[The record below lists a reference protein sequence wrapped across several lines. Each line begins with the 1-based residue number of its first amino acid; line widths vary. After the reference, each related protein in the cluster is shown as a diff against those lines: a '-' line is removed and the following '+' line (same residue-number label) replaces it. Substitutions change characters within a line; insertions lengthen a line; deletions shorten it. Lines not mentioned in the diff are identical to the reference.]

1 MVSSER
7 AETWAELIT
16 VGLIANS
23 LSPIAIARY
32 AGVPLTVAHEAID
45 SAQSEGILVDGVVD
59 SDLATR
65 LIADLPAGRL
75 GDIHAAIA
83 RHLLSEGPE
92 SLSAAVYHLQ
102 TAGQLMPH
110 EELVDLAEQGGRTAL
125 SVNDY
130 RPAQQLLALADE
142 LDPATNPARR
152 ASRLRDLA
160 AALHGLGL
168 VHEARRELARAFD
181 MAESVGDSQLAIDL
195 ALRYSYPVDWYAG
208 DHRASALLQR
218 AVELNPTP
226 AQMVELTAA
235 RATVEMRIPITPH
248 VDNQVAWIT
257 RASLAQPLA
266 EAALSQSS
274 QFPIHTQLTAL
285 LAWRTT
291 HRAPKFLA
299 QRREVSQRALD
310 FAQTLR
316 LPDRQADAAIMLA
329 VDALESGDR
338 ALFNQALSVARWVAE
353 EDLNPRLLW
362 HVHTVAA
369 GGALLDSD
377 LESAQHHREQA
388 HHFGESINA
397 PGWIGAELLLSTEEL
412 LDRDDPAELASLEL
426 PDDFAGLTNPI
437 GRLAFGFVLA
447 RTGRS
452 EAAEMHLRKAIRQL
466 DEEASYLLVASRAAA
481 LFEHLHVSD
490 QAEFLIEIL
499 SPWAE
504 HIAVDSNAWWC
515 DGPVSLALGILHLSQ
530 KRVALAQDYLDE
542 AEVAAKSLGDMRS
555 LARIQRIRGR
565 VPSDSLSPT
574 ERSVNQLLTQRER
587 RILELI
593 ALGSTNREIAEKL
606 AFSLSTIRADTTAIY
621 RKLGVKGRAE
631 AVAIAI
637 SQHLGT
643 PTDH

>member
-1 MVSSER
+1 
-7 AETWAELIT
+7 
-16 VGLIANS
+16 
-23 LSPIAIARY
+23 
-32 AGVPLTVAHEAID
+32 
-45 SAQSEGILVDGVVD
+45 
-59 SDLATR
+59 
-65 LIADLPAGRL
+65 
-75 GDIHAAIA
+75 
-83 RHLLSEGPE
+83 
-92 SLSAAVYHLQ
+92 
-102 TAGQLMPH
+102 
-110 EELVDLAEQGGRTAL
+110 
-125 SVNDY
+125 
-130 RPAQQLLALADE
+130 
-142 LDPATNPARR
+142 
-152 ASRLRDLA
+152 
-160 AALHGLGL
+160 
-168 VHEARRELARAFD
+168 
-181 MAESVGDSQLAIDL
+181 
-195 ALRYSYPVDWYAG
+195 
-208 DHRASALLQR
+208 
-218 AVELNPTP
+218 
-226 AQMVELTAA
+226 
-235 RATVEMRIPITPH
+235 
-248 VDNQVAWIT
+248 
-257 RASLAQPLA
+257 
-266 EAALSQSS
+266 
-274 QFPIHTQLTAL
+274 
-285 LAWRTT
+285 
-291 HRAPKFLA
+291 
-299 QRREVSQRALD
+299 
-310 FAQTLR
+310 
-316 LPDRQADAAIMLA
+316 MLA

-388 HHFGESINA
+388 RYYGEPISA
-397 PGWIGAELLLSTEEL
+397 PGWIGAEMLLSSEEL
-412 LDRDDPAELASLEL
+412 LDRDDPAELAALHI
-426 PDDFAGLTNPI
+426 PDDFPGLTNPI
-437 GRLAFGFVLA
+437 GRLTYGFILA

-587 RILELI
+587 HILHLI